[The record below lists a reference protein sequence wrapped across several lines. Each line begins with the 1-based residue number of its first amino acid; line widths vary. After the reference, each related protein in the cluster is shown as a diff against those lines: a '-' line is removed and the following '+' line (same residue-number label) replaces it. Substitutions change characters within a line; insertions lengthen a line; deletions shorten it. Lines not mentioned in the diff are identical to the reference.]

1 MALVFRRR
9 PFQCGLV
16 EVRVGRRL
24 GLVVVRVS
32 SRTIGS
38 PCPKCCTRLSSCRP
52 MRSRLASTMTG
63 PASRS
68 TYCTTPSQYTH
79 HRCPCSWGTIRS
91 RCSTSCTAP
100 SRIRCST
107 YVERDRCRV
116 ERTARRGEPRHP
128 PRRRARVLS
137 WNCNFQGRCVG
148 LHGTLPAAIG
158 HVFEVAAAVF
168 LAAQVT
174 TSLTRIDG
182 RLLLA
187 PVPVWKSNLRAAT
200 HRRDVVPVAASARW
214 RGGSRRPAIT

>member
-1 MALVFRRR
+1 MAPDASSRGVGRRR
-9 PFQCGLV
+9 LGPLLGLHASR
-16 EVRVGRRL
+16 RVGDEATAKRPSTPGRCSAAGDKPAGLSWPWSSGGDRFSAASSRSSRARL
-24 GLVVVRVS
+24 GLVVGRVN

-91 RCSTSCTAP
+91 RCSTSYTAP

-116 ERTARRGEPRHP
+116 VPSGRREGMFPGCYSGIFGLGEQLGC
-128 PRRRARVLS
+128 VLNLAHS
-137 WNCNFQGRCVG
+137 FD
-148 LHGTLPAAIG
+148 AIG
-158 HVFEVAAAVF
+158 AY
-168 LAAQVT
+168 L
-174 TSLTRIDG
+174 
-182 RLLLA
+182 
-187 PVPVWKSNLRAAT
+187 
-200 HRRDVVPVAASARW
+200 
-214 RGGSRRPAIT
+214 

>member
-1 MALVFRRR
+1 MAPDASSRGVGRRR
-9 PFQCGLV
+9 LGPLLGLHASM
-16 EVRVGRRL
+16 RVGMKRRQKRPSTPGGCLGWPWSSGGDRFSAASSRSSRARL
-24 GLVVVRVS
+24 GLVVGRVN

-116 ERTARRGEPRHP
+116 ALLCISYYNHGGPEQNNIAP
-128 PRRRARVLS
+128 
-137 WNCNFQGRCVG
+137 WYMG
-148 LHGTLPAAIG
+148 LLQA
-158 HVFEVAAAVF
+158 
-168 LAAQVT
+168 
-174 TSLTRIDG
+174 
-182 RLLLA
+182 LL
-187 PVPVWKSNLRAAT
+187 
-200 HRRDVVPVAASARW
+200 
-214 RGGSRRPAIT
+214 

>member
-1 MALVFRRR
+1 M
-9 PFQCGLV
+9 
-16 EVRVGRRL
+16 
-24 GLVVVRVS
+24 VVRVS
-32 SRTIGS
+32 RRTRCTRPNRPS
-38 PCPKCCTRLSSCRP
+38 CTRLSSCGPNRGRVPSTRLSTKSRP
-52 MRSRLASTMTG
+52 AHTSMSRT
-63 PASRS
+63 
-68 TYCTTPSQYTH
+68 
-79 HRCPCSWGTIRS
+79 
-91 RCSTSCTAP
+91 TAP
-100 SRIRCST
+100 AHTIPSTFRTIHSRHSTTCTHPQCIRRST